1 METIEEPFERSY
13 YRYKCKHYAK
23 ECGQCYMKSG
33 GNGKCNWDYNCDG
46 ECKRMKRYDSMHGY
60 KNIKFKLHQ
69 FG

>member
-46 ECKRMKRYDSMHGY
+46 DCKRMKRYDQMHGY
-60 KNIKFKLHQ
+60 KNTEFKLNQ

>member
-1 METIEEPFERSY
+1 METIDEPFERSY

-46 ECKRMKRYDSMHGY
+46 DCKRMKRYDQMHGN
-60 KNIKFKLHQ
+60 KNTEFKLHQ

>member
-1 METIEEPFERSY
+1 METIDETFERSY

-46 ECKRMKRYDSMHGY
+46 DCKRMKRYDQMHGY
-60 KNIKFKLHQ
+60 KNTEFKLQQ

>member
-33 GNGKCNWDYNCDG
+33 GNKYYHINWHCDG
-46 ECKRMKRYDSMHGY
+46 ECKRMKRYDQMHGY
-60 KNIKFKLHQ
+60 KNTEFKLHQ

>member
-1 METIEEPFERSY
+1 METIDEPFERSY

-46 ECKRMKRYDSMHGY
+46 DCKRMKRYDQMHGY
-60 KNIKFKLHQ
+60 KNTEFKLQQ

>member
-46 ECKRMKRYDSMHGY
+46 DCKRMKRYDQMHGY
-60 KNIKFKLHQ
+60 KNTEFKLHQ
-69 FG
+69 LG

>member
-1 METIEEPFERSY
+1 METIDEPFERTY

-46 ECKRMKRYDSMHGY
+46 DCKRMKRYDQMHGY
-60 KNIKFKLHQ
+60 KNTEFKLHQ